1 MRFKSRR
8 EKAKEEHDFTT
19 KEEQSSIDESIES
32 EKIRSEEKERKRKI
46 LETEFSYKI
55 VRLFA
60 KLMDEWCIDPILG
73 LVFPGVGDTISLFMS
88 IPYLY
93 VSIFKIKSYALTV
106 VILKNILFDYLI
118 SIIPVAGDI
127 LDFFVR
133 SYIANYKLIVGYVED
148 DKETIR
154 KVKKSAAYATI
165 TVLILIALSIKIY
178 VTIIKLIMQF
188 FS

>member
-1 MRFKSRR
+1 
-8 EKAKEEHDFTT
+8 
-19 KEEQSSIDESIES
+19 
-32 EKIRSEEKERKRKI
+32 
-46 LETEFSYKI
+46 
-55 VRLFA
+55 
-60 KLMDEWCIDPILG
+60 
-73 LVFPGVGDTISLFMS
+73 MS

-165 TVLILIALSIKIY
+165 TVLILIVLSIKIFI
-178 VTIIKLIMQF
+178 TIIKLIMHF

>member
-8 EKAKEEHDFTT
+8 EKAKAEHDFTT

-93 VSIFKIKSYALTV
+93 VSIFKI
-106 VILKNILFDYLI
+106 I
-118 SIIPVAGDI
+118 SRENSFRTLLQI
-127 LDFFVR
+127 
-133 SYIANYKLIVGYVED
+133 
-148 DKETIR
+148 
-154 KVKKSAAYATI
+154 KKS
-165 TVLILIALSIKIY
+165 L
-178 VTIIKLIMQF
+178 KLQAN
-188 FS
+188 